1 MVCQG
6 LFAQGACL
14 APATA
19 HVMMNG
25 PVHKSTPQTACN
37 MRTSSKL
44 CLALPR
50 LCMCVCM
57 CLALPRLCVCVLSK
71 PLLVLCVRTLV
82 TQASLNWASMQRMA
96 GDLAAAALSDLG
108 WRERDE
114 TAED

>member
-1 MVCQG
+1 
-6 LFAQGACL
+6 
-14 APATA
+14 
-19 HVMMNG
+19 
-25 PVHKSTPQTACN
+25 
-37 MRTSSKL
+37 
-44 CLALPR
+44 
-50 LCMCVCM
+50 M
-57 CLALPRLCVCVLSK
+57 CLALPRLCVCVLSE